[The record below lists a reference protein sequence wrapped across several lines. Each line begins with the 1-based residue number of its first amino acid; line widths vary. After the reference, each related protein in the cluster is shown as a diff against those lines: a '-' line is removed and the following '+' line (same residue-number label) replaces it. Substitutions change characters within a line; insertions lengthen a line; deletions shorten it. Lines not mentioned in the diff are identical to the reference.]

1 MKLEELEQQLSAM
14 LEDEAPIKIEQGGV
28 FKSGVNKELDEWRSI
43 SKGGKDWLLEYQQ
56 KLIKETGIST
66 LKIKFNRV
74 FGYFVEVSAGQKEN
88 VPDYF
93 IRKQTLTNAERF
105 TTEELMEYQGK
116 VLKAEEEILRI
127 ETQMFDSLCEEVVS
141 SAEPLQELAD
151 EIAGIDV
158 LSSFAELAVNNKY
171 CKPELVEE
179 NILDVEEGRHP
190 VIETL
195 TDQFISNDIS
205 LSESMKFILL
215 SGPNMAGKSTYLRQ
229 NALIIYLAHIG
240 CFVAASSAKIGLVDQ
255 IFTRVGAGDNLS
267 SGESTF
273 MMEMLEASTILH
285 NATERSFIILDELGR
300 GTSTFDGLSLAWAM
314 SEHIHNK
321 LEAKCIFATHYHE
334 LIEPVDEMERAK
346 NLSVAVLENE
356 SQGVVFLHKI
366 VEGGADKS
374 YGIEVAR
381 LAGVPQ
387 NILKRAK
394 TILCQLEEKRH
405 KQEQALQMSLFD
417 NPVKQSAKNQVE
429 KKEKSE
435 LEKKL
440 EGIDVNNMS
449 PMEALQFIIT
459 LQNLLKA

>member
-366 VEGGADKS
+366 VEGGAD
-374 YGIEVAR
+374 
-381 LAGVPQ
+381 
-387 NILKRAK
+387 
-394 TILCQLEEKRH
+394 
-405 KQEQALQMSLFD
+405 
-417 NPVKQSAKNQVE
+417 
-429 KKEKSE
+429 
-435 LEKKL
+435 
-440 EGIDVNNMS
+440 
-449 PMEALQFIIT
+449 
-459 LQNLLKA
+459 